1 MIFVNKEM
9 SQNQGEILFFF
20 NSILAPNSPANNSLL
35 TTTFT
40 EPGTSII
47 KSTNFTG
54 SIPISQSEVRHKS
67 EIEIEVKHEKQQQQ
81 LKTLINNN
89 NNISSVST
97 TSRPPL
103 VRPTGITNKRI
114 PSILFDDN
122 SLPSYYQTPKRRV
135 LTNSIQTQTASLL
148 LNQHDQQIQQQFK
161 SLTDET
167 LSKNEKIQVLIHDLT
182 DCQVRVFEVC
192 LFFFCLHIIHTLQV
206 LIFASYSLL
215 FSFLCV
221 LYRQ

>member
-9 SQNQGEILFFF
+9 SQ
-20 NSILAPNSPANNSLL
+20 NNSLL

-81 LKTLINNN
+81 LKTLINNNN